1 MADPKEFP
9 ETPDAALPE
18 DTQGAAETV
27 QPSSGRD
34 PILEELLKSK
44 SVDDEEGTVPSKK
57 SKSPRSKKQK
67 PAKTGTSLD
76 RKSKKSKLPL
86 IAALVAAVVIV
97 GGGGTALWLTLAP
110 GSAQID
116 PDRNKGKT
124 QAVGEREIDPE
135 TEADAP
141 FNTEDGVFPIPLED
155 WQKLQGT
162 DGLSPENELA
172 LIETLKG
179 SDLYSSAFVLPSEAS
194 GFTSNDELVYN
205 EDGTLNPLYSFWTQ
219 ESYTAGA
226 GQIIEKFLNPRFG
239 NWEAYQGKGSDPN
252 SIDPVALFPNTFTDE
267 ALKSGEPVSKWLP
280 IYADWSNNNYGR
292 SDLSA
297 TGQRWYGQV
306 EESLSEFVWD
316 EATSQYSVNF
326 TANVK
331 FTAYKNN
338 GEKVSEKGVLTLEFV
353 ANPGG
358 ERGSGGK
365 VLVNRSSLT
374 IGG

>member
-1 MADPKEFP
+1 MADPKEFS
-9 ETPDAALPE
+9 ETPNAALPG

-57 SKSPRSKKQK
+57 SPRSKKQK

-86 IAALVAAVVIV
+86 ITALVAAVLII
-97 GGGGTALWLTLAP
+97 GGGGTALWLTLTP
-110 GSAQID
+110 GAAQID

-135 TEADAP
+135 TEVDAP
-141 FNTEDGVFPIPLED
+141 WNSEDGVFPIPLED
-155 WQKLQGT
+155 WQRLQGT

-172 LIETLKG
+172 LLDTMFG
-179 SDLYSSAFVLPSEAS
+179 SDLNLSAGVLPSEAG
-194 GFTSNDELVYN
+194 GFTSDDSKISN
-205 EDGTLNPLYSFWTQ
+205 EDGSLNPLYSFWTQ
-219 ESYTAGA
+219 ESFTVEA
-226 GQIIEKFLNPRFG
+226 GQILEKFLNPRFG
-239 NWEAYQGKGSDPN
+239 NWEAYQGRGSDPN
-252 SIDPVALFPNTFTDE
+252 SIDPVALFPNTFTD
-267 ALKSGEPVSKWLP
+267 AYLKNERPVAEWLP
-280 IYADWSNNNYGR
+280 IYADWNNNGYGR

-297 TGQRWYGQV
+297 SGPRWYGQIT
-306 EESLSEFVWD
+306 SSNSAFTYD
-316 EATSQYSVNF
+316 DSTSQYSVDF

-331 FTAYKNN
+331 FTTYKTN
-338 GEKVSEKGVLTLEFV
+338 GDKVSENGTLKLEFV

-358 ERGSGGK
+358 DRGPGGK
-365 VLVNRSSLT
+365 VLVNKSSLT

>member
-9 ETPDAALPE
+9 ETPNAALPG

-57 SKSPRSKKQK
+57 SPRSKKQK

-86 IAALVAAVVIV
+86 ITALVAAVLII
-97 GGGGTALWLTLAP
+97 GGGGTALWLTLTP
-110 GSAQID
+110 GASQLD

-135 TEADAP
+135 TEHDAT
-141 FNTEDGVFPIPLED
+141 FNTEEGVFPIPLED

-219 ESYTAGA
+219 ESYTADA

-239 NWEAYQGKGSDPN
+239 NWETYQGKGGDPN
-252 SIDPVALFPNTFTDE
+252 SIDPATLFPNTFTDE
-267 ALKSGEPVSKWLP
+267 ALKVGEPVAKWLP

-316 EATSQYSVNF
+316 ESTSQYSVYF

-331 FTAYKNN
+331 FTAYKSN

-358 ERGSGGK
+358 ERGPGGK

>member
-9 ETPDAALPE
+9 EAPDAALPE
-18 DTQGAAETV
+18 DTQGVADTV

-57 SKSPRSKKQK
+57 SPRSKKPK

-86 IAALVAAVVIV
+86 IAALVAAVLIV

-110 GSAQID
+110 GAAQLD

-135 TEADAP
+135 TEQDAS
-141 FNTEDGVFPIPLED
+141 FNTEEGVFPIALDD

-162 DGLSPENELA
+162 DGLNPDQELA
-172 LIETLKG
+172 LIETLRG
-179 SDLYSSAFVLPSEAS
+179 SDLLSGAGVLPSEEA
-194 GFTSNDELVYN
+194 GFTSDDALAIT
-205 EDGTLNPLYSFWTQ
+205 EDGSPNPNYSFWTR
-219 ESYTAGA
+219 ESYGAAA
-226 GQIIEKFLNPRFG
+226 GQIVEKFLNPRFG
-239 NWEAYQGKGSDPN
+239 NWEAYQGRGSDPN
-252 SIDPVALFPNTFTDE
+252 GIDPKVLFPNTFTDE
-267 ALKSGEPVSKWLP
+267 ALKNTEPIASWLP

-297 TGQRWYGQV
+297 TGARWYGEIQN
-306 EESLSEFVWD
+306 SISEFVWD
-316 EATSQYSVNF
+316 EAAGQYTVNL
-326 TANVK
+326 TANVR
-331 FTAYKNN
+331 FTAYKTT
-338 GEKVSEKGVLTLEFV
+338 GEKVSEKGVLTLELV

>member
-1 MADPKEFP
+1 MADPKEFS
-9 ETPDAALPE
+9 ETPNAALPG

-57 SKSPRSKKQK
+57 SPRSKKQK

-86 IAALVAAVVIV
+86 ITALVAAVLII
-97 GGGGTALWLTLAP
+97 GGGGTALWLTLTP
-110 GSAQID
+110 GAAQID

-124 QAVGEREIDPE
+124 QAVGEREINPE
-135 TEADAP
+135 DEADAA
-141 FNTEDGVFPIPLED
+141 FNTEAGVFPIPLEE
-155 WQKLQGT
+155 WQKAVGT
-162 DGLSPENELA
+162 EGVSPENEAA
-172 LIETLKG
+172 LLQTMLG
-179 SDLYSSAFVLPSEAS
+179 SDLYSAAGVLPAEAA
-194 GFTSNDELVYN
+194 GFTSDDSLVFN
-205 EDGTLNPLYSFWTQ
+205 EDGSLNTLYSFWTR
-219 ESYTAGA
+219 ESFTSEA

-239 NWEAYQGKGSDPN
+239 AWEAYQGKGADPN
-252 SIDPVALFPNTFTDE
+252 GIDPVSLFPNTFTDD
-267 ALKSGEPVSKWLP
+267 ALKTGDPVSKWLP

-306 EESLSEFVWD
+306 QDSTSEFVWD
-316 EATSQYSVNF
+316 EASSQYDVTF

-331 FTAYKNN
+331 FTAYKST

-358 ERGSGGK
+358 ERGPGGK

>member
-9 ETPDAALPE
+9 ESPDAALPE
-18 DTQGAAETV
+18 TTQGAADTV

-34 PILEELLKSK
+34 LILEELLKSK
-44 SVDDEEGTVPSKK
+44 SVDDEEGAVPSKK
-57 SKSPRSKKQK
+57 SPRNKKQK

-76 RKSKKSKLPL
+76 RKNKKSKLPL

-97 GGGGTALWLTLAP
+97 GGGGTALWLTLSP

-124 QAVGEREIDPE
+124 QAVGEREIDPD
-135 TEADAP
+135 TEQDAS
-141 FNTEDGVFPIPLED
+141 FNTEDGVFPIPLDD

-162 DGLSPENELA
+162 DGLNAEQEAA
-172 LIETLKG
+172 LIQTLSG
-179 SDLYSSAFVLPSEAS
+179 SDLYSSAFVLPSESS
-194 GFTSNDELVYN
+194 GFTSNDELIYN

-219 ESYTAGA
+219 ESYTSGA

-239 NWEAYQGKGSDPN
+239 NWEAYQGKGANPN
-252 SIDPVALFPNTFTDE
+252 SIDPTALFPNTFTAD
-267 ALKSGEPVSKWLP
+267 ALKNTEPVAKWLP
-280 IYADWSNNNYGR
+280 IYADWNDNNYGR

-331 FTAYKNN
+331 FTAYKSN